1 MTDETFFVI
10 VFSYVL
16 INIVLFISYKYTRKY
31 KKTHRV
37 ISVIDN
43 LLFVVLLGYGFY
55 QWNPW
60 LIILVPYVLL
70 VIYPIAW
77 GMNEELTDDEVA
89 SIVISTLLSVAQ
101 LEKVEFCLNLYIGRQ
116 NIHYKKL
123 FIILP
128 SPEV

>member
-16 INIVLFISYKYTRKY
+16 INIVLFISY
-31 KKTHRV
+31 V
-37 ISVIDN
+37 
-43 LLFVVLLGYGFY
+43 
-55 QWNPW
+55 
-60 LIILVPYVLL
+60 
-70 VIYPIAW
+70 
-77 GMNEELTDDEVA
+77 
-89 SIVISTLLSVAQ
+89 Q

-116 NIHYKKL
+116 NLDYGKL

>member
-1 MTDETFFVI
+1 MTDKIFFC
-10 VFSYVL
+10 
-16 INIVLFISYKYTRKY
+16 IVLSYIIMNFILFKSHKYTLKY

-60 LIILVPYVLL
+60 LIILVPCVLL

-89 SIVISTLLSVAQ
+89 SLVIFRSSFLVNKALRQKLKLGFAYFATFPFYYLLCSW
-101 LEKVEFCLNLYIGRQ
+101 
-116 NIHYKKL
+116 KK
-123 FIILP
+123 
-128 SPEV
+128 

>member
-1 MTDETFFVI
+1 MTDKIFFC
-10 VFSYVL
+10 
-16 INIVLFISYKYTRKY
+16 IVLSYIIMNFILFKSHKYTLKY

-60 LIILVPYVLL
+60 LIILVPCVLL

-89 SIVISTLLSVAQ
+89 SLVIFRSSFLVNKALRQKLKLYFAYVATFPFYYLLYSW
-101 LEKVEFCLNLYIGRQ
+101 
-116 NIHYKKL
+116 KK
-123 FIILP
+123 
-128 SPEV
+128 

>member
-1 MTDETFFVI
+1 MTDKIFFC
-10 VFSYVL
+10 
-16 INIVLFISYKYTRKY
+16 IVLSYIIMNFILFKSHKYTQKY

-60 LIILVPYVLL
+60 LIILVPCVLL

-89 SIVISTLLSVAQ
+89 SIVISTSSFLVNEALRRK
-101 LEKVEFCLNLYIGRQ
+101 LKLY
-116 NIHYKKL
+116 
-123 FIILP
+123 FTT
-128 SPEV
+128 E

>member
-16 INIVLFISYKYTRKY
+16 INIVLFISHKYTRKY

-43 LLFVVLLGYGFY
+43 LLFVVLLEYGFY

-60 LIILVPYVLL
+60 LIILVPCVLL

-89 SIVISTLLSVAQ
+89 SIVISTSSFLVNEALRRKLKLYFAYVATFPFYYLLHSW
-101 LEKVEFCLNLYIGRQ
+101 
-116 NIHYKKL
+116 KK
-123 FIILP
+123 
-128 SPEV
+128 

>member
-1 MTDETFFVI
+1 MTDKIFFC
-10 VFSYVL
+10 
-16 INIVLFISYKYTRKY
+16 IVLSYIIMNFILFKRHKYTLKY

-60 LIILVPYVLL
+60 LIILVPCVLL

-89 SIVISTLLSVAQ
+89 SIVISTSSFLVNEALRQKLKLGFAYVATFPFYYLLCSW
-101 LEKVEFCLNLYIGRQ
+101 
-116 NIHYKKL
+116 KK
-123 FIILP
+123 
-128 SPEV
+128 

>member
-1 MTDETFFVI
+1 MTDKIFFC
-10 VFSYVL
+10 
-16 INIVLFISYKYTRKY
+16 IVLSYIIMNFILFKSHKYTLKY

-60 LIILVPYVLL
+60 LIILVPCVLL

-89 SIVISTLLSVAQ
+89 SIVISTSSFLVNEALRRKLKLNFAYVATFPFYYLLHSW
-101 LEKVEFCLNLYIGRQ
+101 
-116 NIHYKKL
+116 KK
-123 FIILP
+123 
-128 SPEV
+128 

>member
-1 MTDETFFVI
+1 MTDKIFFC
-10 VFSYVL
+10 
-16 INIVLFISYKYTRKY
+16 IVLSYIIMNFILFKSHKSTLKY

-37 ISVIDN
+37 ISIIDN

-60 LIILVPYVLL
+60 LIILVPCVLL

-89 SIVISTLLSVAQ
+89 SIVISTSSFLVNEALRRKLKLYFAYVATFPFYYLLHSW
-101 LEKVEFCLNLYIGRQ
+101 
-116 NIHYKKL
+116 KK
-123 FIILP
+123 
-128 SPEV
+128 

>member
-16 INIVLFISYKYTRKY
+16 INIVLFISY
-31 KKTHRV
+31 V
-37 ISVIDN
+37 
-43 LLFVVLLGYGFY
+43 
-55 QWNPW
+55 
-60 LIILVPYVLL
+60 
-70 VIYPIAW
+70 
-77 GMNEELTDDEVA
+77 
-89 SIVISTLLSVAQ
+89 Q

-116 NIHYKKL
+116 NPYYGKL

>member
-16 INIVLFISYKYTRKY
+16 INIVLFISYKYTRKN

-60 LIILVPYVLL
+60 LIILVPCVLL

-89 SIVISTLLSVAQ
+89 SIVISTSS
-101 LEKVEFCLNLYIGRQ
+101 FR
-116 NIHYKKL
+116 
-123 FIILP
+123 
-128 SPEV
+128 